1 MARILIVAA
10 EFEPFSSS
18 GINRISFF
26 KKYLEKQGHFVAVL
40 STVTSAQ
47 NLPENTTIDKKNQV
61 YRAYSVSMLFRRLL
75 SSRRLP
81 IYPKLALSGKYA
93 TWVPFAEKKGTKLI
107 KKLDIDLV
115 LTSFPDFASVQV
127 AEIIARKT
135 STKLI
140 TDFRDPPY
148 WIYDEFSE
156 NKKTLLCQKIIKNVM
171 KNSHNVIVC
180 TSDSKNSIAKYY
192 NIDEKIQI
200 IGNGYNADVIAK
212 LAPYTK
218 RNDNF
223 IEVVHIGSF
232 YDEGRDIKPI
242 VFALEQQAKQQ
253 NKQVKLR
260 LIGDTPDDKT
270 INKINE
276 IAKSIIVSI
285 EPPVAMFEAL
295 SIAQQADVLLLL
307 QGERFNRQIPAKVYE
322 YLALNRPIWAVVGI
336 NGATHRLLNNYSKN
350 VVISDYNSQESI
362 NDDVN
367 KAFAIKTIPLD
378 VNNLSRQEQIS
389 TLNTIIEQ

>member
-26 KKYLEKQGHFVAVL
+26 KQYLEKQGHFVAVL

-47 NLPENTTIDKKNQV
+47 NLPANTMIDKNNQI
-61 YRAYSVSMLFRRLL
+61 YRAYSISMLARRLL

-93 TWVPFAEKKGTKLI
+93 TWVPFAVQKGKQLI
-107 KKLDIDLV
+107 KKLNIDIV
-115 LTSFPDFASVQV
+115 LSSFPDFASLQV
-127 AEIIARKT
+127 AEIIANKT

-148 WIYDEFSE
+148 WIYDKFSE
-156 NKKTLLCQKIIKNVM
+156 NKKTHFCQKIIKNTI
-171 KNSHNVIVC
+171 KNSHKIIVC
-180 TSDSKNSIAKYY
+180 TSDSKGCMTQYY
-192 NIDEKIQI
+192 NIDEKTHI
-200 IGNGYNADVIAK
+200 IGNGYNAEVIAK
-212 LAPYTK
+212 LPPYTK

-253 NKQVKLR
+253 NKQIKLR
-260 LIGDTPDDKT
+260 LIGDIPDDKT
-270 INKINE
+270 INKINQ

-285 EPPVAMFEAL
+285 EPPVKMLEAL

-336 NGATHRLLNNYSKN
+336 NGATHRLLNDYSKN
-350 VVISDYNSQESI
+350 VVISDYNNQASI
-362 NDDVN
+362 NHDVN
-367 KAFAIKTIPLD
+367 KAFTIKASPLD
-378 VNNLSRQEQIS
+378 VNDLSRQEQVT
-389 TLNTIIEQ
+389 TLSQLIEQ

>member
-26 KKYLEKQGHFVAVL
+26 KKHLEKQGHFVVVL

-47 NLPENTTIDKKNQV
+47 NLPTNTAIDKSNQV
-61 YRAYSVSMLFRRLL
+61 YRAYSISKLFRRLL

-81 IYPKLALSGKYA
+81 IHPKLALSGKYA
-93 TWVPFAEKKGTKLI
+93 TWVPFAVKKGTKLI
-107 KKLDIDLV
+107 KKLDIELV
-115 LTSFPDFASVQV
+115 FTSFPDFASVQV

-148 WIYDEFSE
+148 WIYDKFSE
-156 NKKTLLCQKIIKNVM
+156 NKKTHFCKKIIKDVI
-171 KNSHNVIVC
+171 KNSHKVIVC
-180 TSDSKNSIAKYY
+180 TSDSKNSIATYY
-192 NIDEKIQI
+192 NNDEKIQI
-200 IGNGYNADVIAK
+200 IGNGYNADIIAK
-212 LAPYTK
+212 LTPYTK

-253 NKQVKLR
+253 NKQIKLR
-260 LIGDTPDDKT
+260 LIGDIPDDAT
-270 INKINE
+270 INKINK
-276 IAKSIIVSI
+276 IAQSLIVSI
-285 EPPVAMFEAL
+285 EPPVEMFEAL
-295 SIAQQADVLLLL
+295 SIAKQADVLLLL

-336 NGATHRLLNNYSKN
+336 DGATHRLLNSYSKN
-350 VVISDYNSQESI
+350 VIISDYNNQAAI
-362 NDDVN
+362 NCDVN
-367 KAFAIKTIPLD
+367 KTFTIKVEPLNVSD
-378 VNNLSRQEQIS
+378 LSRQKQIS
-389 TLNTIIEQ
+389 TLDSLIH

>member
-1 MARILIVAA
+1 MARILLVAA

-26 KKYLEKQGHFVAVL
+26 KQYLEKQGHFVAVL
-40 STVTSAQ
+40 ATVTSAQ
-47 NLPENTTIDKKNQV
+47 NLPTNIEFDKNSQI
-61 YRAYSVSMLFRRLL
+61 YRTYSISMLFRRLL

-93 TWVPFAEKKGTKLI
+93 TWVPFAVRKGIKLI

-115 LTSFPDFASVQV
+115 MSSFPDFSSVQV

-148 WIYDEFSE
+148 WIYDKFSE
-156 NKKTLLCQKIIKNVM
+156 NKKTHFCQKIIKSAI

-192 NIDEKIQI
+192 NIDDKIQI

-212 LAPYTK
+212 LAPYSK

-242 VFALEQQAKQQ
+242 VFALEQQAKKQ
-253 NKQVKLR
+253 NKQIKLR
-260 LIGDTPDDKT
+260 LIGDIPDDKT
-270 INKINE
+270 IDKINE
-276 IAKSIIVSI
+276 IAQSLIISI
-285 EPPVAMFEAL
+285 EPPVEMFEAL

-336 NGATHRLLNNYSKN
+336 DGATHRLLNNYRQN
-350 VVISDYNSQESI
+350 VVISDYNNQSSI
-362 NDDVN
+362 NCDVN
-367 KAFAIKTIPLD
+367 KTLTIEVTPLD
-378 VNNLSRQEQIS
+378 VNDLSRQKQVT
-389 TLNTIIEQ
+389 TLNKLIEQ